1 MTQQGPDNQ
10 EGFERTE
17 WTLVDELMLNFNALY
32 TSGNWKCDR
41 QSTPEVTENDRVL
54 RKMFT
59 DVLGAHNVK
68 LGDIASRGRMTWGF
82 IPAENELTRLRIE
95 NTQCRE
101 LLASKDEML
110 TSQEYQI
117 EALTKERDEAWEAI
131 QREWID
137 DSRFNNECWFCGE
150 AVGLPSDPKYCV
162 HKPDCI
168 VLKASK
174 P

>member
-110 TSQEYQI
+110 TSAGYEVERLERELV
-117 EALTKERDEAWEAI
+117 EAKKERPRSE
-131 QREWID
+131 
-137 DSRFNNECWFCGE
+137 
-150 AVGLPSDPKYCV
+150 
-162 HKPDCI
+162 
-168 VLKASK
+168 
-174 P
+174 